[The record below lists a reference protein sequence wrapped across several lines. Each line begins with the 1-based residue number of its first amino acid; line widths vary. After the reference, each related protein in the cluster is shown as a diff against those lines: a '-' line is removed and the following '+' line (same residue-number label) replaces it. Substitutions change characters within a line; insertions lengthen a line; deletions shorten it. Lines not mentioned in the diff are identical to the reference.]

1 MNYDG
6 KIFQY
11 AAKVALN
18 HKETGKKNLQKIL
31 QIKAFIRIYNSK
43 GIIYL
48 SGKDDQKKFEKIIQ
62 HLILICSILKNEY
75 VSCLQFK
82 TQFNQENSVALLMI
96 P

>member
-6 KIFQY
+6 RIFQY

-48 SGKDDQKKFEKIIQ
+48 SGKDD
-62 HLILICSILKNEY
+62 
-75 VSCLQFK
+75 
-82 TQFNQENSVALLMI
+82 
-96 P
+96 

>member
-1 MNYDG
+1 MLETTTNPMNYDG

-48 SGKDDQKKFEKIIQ
+48 SGKDD
-62 HLILICSILKNEY
+62 
-75 VSCLQFK
+75 
-82 TQFNQENSVALLMI
+82 
-96 P
+96 